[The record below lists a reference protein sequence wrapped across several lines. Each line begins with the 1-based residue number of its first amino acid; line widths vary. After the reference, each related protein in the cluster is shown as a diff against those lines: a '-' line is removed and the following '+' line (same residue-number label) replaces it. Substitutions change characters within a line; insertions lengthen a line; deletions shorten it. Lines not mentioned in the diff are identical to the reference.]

1 MALAACDSE
10 IAFATP
16 PRAIDDRL
24 SEIVRMRGPLR
35 RALAAVAARLV
46 EARGWERLGFARLSD
61 YARER
66 TGLSARQLHD
76 LTRTHE
82 RLRELPCVERAL
94 LDGTLTWTRA
104 RLVARAA
111 TSADEEVWVA
121 RARGLSTSAL
131 EREVRAVDRGALE
144 RRDGESV
151 DRVSVD
157 EDGLVEE
164 VRENVQIRCT
174 ASVRGKWNHVQ
185 TLARQVA
192 GERLAPWQ
200 CAEAIAAEVL
210 SALPV
215 REDLG
220 PLRFEAVSAPARPGA
235 IRDERDVVNPER
247 AADVGGCGGPQGP
260 VEPSSETTAPVPEDD
275 GCATPPW
282 RHATCPEPP
291 MANGPA
297 RWPPDRVVEFG
308 RGTFALRTRARWR
321 ARQDSMAPHASAAGT
336 NAVAPGMTVSSAA
349 VASRA
354 AAVPVLVQP
363 LALGLDAADAFELDR
378 RLRDAVALEQR
389 LDAKIG
395 SLLMEVAGR
404 HLHRSWGFS
413 RLDAFVRERLG
424 LSPRKARMLLR
435 LERAAR
441 RCPALGEAYRD
452 ARISWVRAHA
462 LVPIV
467 IAAPNRAS
475 HWIAWAQRVTVRR
488 LEEDVRR
495 ALGQAESAPE
505 AFAATGGLP
514 PETRSGELPGAR
526 APATRGDAPI
536 VPGRDGSAESA
547 YGGRSASDPLS
558 PKRQTRAR
566 HKASDRPPH
575 EPCRFFFNA
584 PRDVARLVRST
595 LCTVRR
601 FLERS
606 TGRLPTEGEAME
618 AMLDHVFAAWDPE
631 DRERPRAHR
640 VFERDGWRCTAPA
653 CSSYRNLHDHH
664 ITFRSAGGSDALDNR
679 TTLCAWHHLR
689 GVHAGIVGCRGRAP
703 DGLLFELGLRRRRRP
718 LLACRSGDVL
728 IQAAAAEGFARG
740 DEARRA
746 GSSGPGTL
754 GLHPAGARTEW
765 VS

>member
-1 MALAACDSE
+1 MALASCDSE

-24 SEIVRMRGPLR
+24 SEIVSARGPLR

-111 TSADEEVWVA
+111 TSADEEVWVS
-121 RARGLSTSAL
+121 RARGLSTNAL

-144 RRDGESV
+144 RRGGGSV

-174 ASVRGKWNHVQ
+174 ASVRGKWNHVR

-215 REDLG
+215 CENLG
-220 PLRFEAVSAPARPGA
+220 PLRFESVSAPAGPGA
-235 IRDERDVVNPER
+235 IRDERNVVNSEP
-247 AADVGGCGGPQGP
+247 AAEVGECGGPHGP
-260 VEPSSETTAPVPEDD
+260 GESPSETTGPVREAD
-275 GCATPPW
+275 GCARPDE
-282 RHATCPEPP
+282 RHATCPELPK
-291 MANGPA
+291 ASGPA
-297 RWPPDRVVEFG
+297 RCPPARVVEFG
-308 RGTFALRTRARWR
+308 RGTFAQRTRARWR
-321 ARQDSMAPHASAAGT
+321 ARQDSMAPHMSADVTHGLALGAAECDSAAASLG
-336 NAVAPGMTVSSAA
+336 AA
-349 VASRA
+349 LPAF
-354 AAVPVLVQP
+354 VQP
-363 LALGLDAADAFELDR
+363 LVVGLDAADAFELDR
-378 RLRDAVALEQR
+378 R
-389 LDAKIG
+389 
-395 SLLMEVAGR
+395 
-404 HLHRSWGFS
+404 
-413 RLDAFVRERLG
+413 

-452 ARISWVRAHA
+452 AQLSWVRAHA
-462 LVPIV
+462 LLPIV
-467 IAAPNRAS
+467 LAAPRWTS

-488 LEEDVRR
+488 LEEDVHR
-495 ALGQAESAPE
+495 ALGQAQAAPE
-505 AFAATGGLP
+505 AFAATGGLA
-514 PETRSGELPGAR
+514 PETRGGELPGGL
-526 APATRGDAPI
+526 APAARGDAPTAS
-536 VPGRDGSAESA
+536 GRDGSAESA
-547 YGGRSASDPLS
+547 CGGGSDSDPLS
-558 PKRQTRAR
+558 PRRQTRAR
-566 HKASDRPPH
+566 HKVSDRPPH

-584 PRDVARLVRST
+584 PRDVARLFRAT

-601 FLERS
+601 FLERR

-618 AMLDHVFAAWDPE
+618 AMLDHVFAVWDPD

-664 ITFRSAGGSDALDNR
+664 VTFRSAGGSNALDNR

-703 DGLLFELGLRRRRRP
+703 GELRFELGRRRRRRP
-718 LLACRSGDVL
+718 LLAYRSGDVL
-728 IQAAAAEGFARG
+728 AQATAAEGFARR
-740 DEARRA
+740 DEGKGATP
-746 GSSGPGTL
+746 SGPRNR
-754 GLHPAGARTEW
+754 GLHPAGTRTEW